1 MEGDL
6 SNEFLEDRKKKKLI
20 CKLLIGFII
29 IVVIL
34 AIILGL
40 IFGLKK
46 DDDGNCNETD
56 DDVEIVNSYE
66 NTEELMKKFPL
77 ENAITVQ
84 DGMEKNI
91 QNRLLTGFE
100 NWNRGYKAWKK
111 WGNILYTN
119 DSIYNVNGVRLTL
132 TQYQKAMDVSLK
144 EANMQLGAFHNM
156 IINGEYTGIF
166 YDDCKIK
173 DGIAHNGTVME
184 FVWFKDYGKEL
195 RTRVAVGWGGTKGS
209 SFNSMRYFQGDEER
223 MVQDEKIQLLLHY
236 QIPDIKNLT
245 EKYPILY
252 PTEYLDKDKDKAKK
266 FIEIILEGFDNWNTD
281 VDTYIEWLSKG
292 YTDDALSYGIE
303 GEKRTMKEYK
313 DAMQK
318 LASEQDIKKLYFYNI
333 LIRDDWAAIHYQY
346 RTEYL
351 ATNKTDTG
359 DRMQFLN
366 FKEIEGNYKIK
377 ASWTK

>member
-6 SNEFLEDRKKKKLI
+6 SDEFLKNGKKKKLM

-29 IVVIL
+29 LAAVL

-46 DDDGNCNETD
+46 DDADKGNETK
-56 DDVEIVNSYE
+56 DDVEIVDSYE

-77 ENAITVQ
+77 ENPITIQ
-84 DGMEKNI
+84 DGIEKNI

-119 DSIYNVNGVRLTL
+119 NSIYNVNGVRLTL
-132 TQYQKAMDVSLK
+132 AQYQKAMDASLK
-144 EANMQLGAFHNM
+144 KVNIQLGAFHNM
-156 IINGEYTGIF
+156 IINGEYTAIF
-166 YDDCKIK
+166 YDDCQII

-195 RTRVAVGWGGTKGS
+195 KTRVAVGWGGTKGDN
-209 SFNSMRYFQGDEER
+209 FNSMRYFQGDEER

-236 QIPDIKNLT
+236 QIPEIKNLA

-266 FIEIILEGFDNWNTD
+266 FIEIILEGFDKWNTD
-281 VDTYIEWLSKG
+281 VETYIEWVNKG
-292 YTDDALSYGIE
+292 YTDDALSYGIG
-303 GEKRTMKEYK
+303 GEKRTMEEYK
-313 DAMQK
+313 IAMQK

-333 LIRDDWAAIHYQY
+333 LVRDDWAAIHYQY
-346 RTEYL
+346 KTEYL
-351 ATNKTDTG
+351 TTNKTDTG
-359 DRMQFLN
+359 DRMQFFK
-366 FKEIEGNYKIK
+366 FKEIESNYKIE
-377 ASWTK
+377 ASWIR

>member
-6 SNEFLEDRKKKKLI
+6 SDEFLNDGKKKKLM
-20 CKLLIGFII
+20 CRLLIGSII
-29 IVVIL
+29 LVVIL

-46 DDDGNCNETD
+46 DDDGNGNETD

-144 EANMQLGAFHNM
+144 EANIQLGAFHNM

-236 QIPDIKNLT
+236 QIPDIQKNI
-245 EKYPILY
+245 PF
-252 PTEYLDKDKDKAKK
+252 
-266 FIEIILEGFDNWNTD
+266 FI
-281 VDTYIEWLSKG
+281 
-292 YTDDALSYGIE
+292 
-303 GEKRTMKEYK
+303 
-313 DAMQK
+313 Q
-318 LASEQDIKKLYFYNI
+318 QNI
-333 LIRDDWAAIHYQY
+333 
-346 RTEYL
+346 
-351 ATNKTDTG
+351 
-359 DRMQFLN
+359 
-366 FKEIEGNYKIK
+366 
-377 ASWTK
+377 